1 LATSRAK
8 DVYADLVA
16 PERRSSVYFESFVQQ
31 EVARWAAAI
40 KAANIRI
47 D

>member
-1 LATSRAK
+1 MGGDTQNAGPR
-8 DVYADLVA
+8 
-16 PERRSSVYFESFVQQ
+16 YFESFVQQ

-40 KAANIRI
+40 KAANISI